1 MAAFKSRKP
10 SIPAVIILALTAVT
24 LAIFEITDNSKAR
37 MPVETNS
44 PSHEQTG
51 TADAALPTSFNEQL
65 AEVLASVK
73 KTPFRAKIT
82 TESEFKGYWIQSG
95 DSYRFEDAN
104 KQNILIYNATH
115 KKLWI
120 IDMSRKIAVET
131 ICDTTTAGYYE
142 KINPAVF
149 IEGFGNIKDPVTKKL
164 EEMLPSGSKARL
176 SFTEQ
181 GLPDRWESQR
191 SDGTPYFI
199 DWEYEQ
205 ISNIPPVD
213 FDLPNGIS
221 IHK

>member
-10 SIPAVIILALTAVT
+10 SMPAVIILALTAIT
-24 LAIFEITDNSKAR
+24 LAIFEIADNSNAR
-37 MPVETNS
+37 APMKTNS
-44 PSHEQTG
+44 PSHEQTE
-51 TADAALPTSFNEQL
+51 TASSSLPTSFDDQL

-73 KTPFRAKIT
+73 KSPFRAKIT
-82 TESEFKGYWIQSG
+82 TESGFKGYWIQSG

-120 IDMSRKIAVET
+120 VDMNRKIAVET
-131 ICDTTTAGYYE
+131 ICDTATADYYS

-149 IEGFGNIKDPVTKKL
+149 IEGFGSVNSAVTKKL
-164 EEMLPSGSKARL
+164 EEMLPSGNMTRL
-176 SFTEQ
+176 SFTER

-191 SDGTPYFI
+191 SDGSPYFI

-213 FDLPNGIS
+213 FDLPDGIS